1 MASSRI
7 QIIQRGRT
15 PRFCPPAVPQT
26 EGQQRLGGKV
36 LIHRSFLWA
45 ASLLAVVSTVPLL
58 AQAPT
63 VGVPAMP
70 DDIKPIRVAGLGIRV
85 SDLER
90 SKKFYTEVL
99 GLKVDARVPA
109 QGEPVEYLL
118 GMTGDVRAD
127 TLIVIRKGE
136 VKPGATEFGSITIV
150 VPNARKMAERVAAA
164 GYPPAKIVDGTNFVK
179 DPDGYTIELYQRPAA
194 PAPQ

>member
-1 MASSRI
+1 LN
-7 QIIQRGRT
+7 Q
-15 PRFCPPAVPQT
+15 
-26 EGQQRLGGKV
+26 
-36 LIHRSFLWA
+36 RSFLFSA
-45 ASLLAVVSTVPLL
+45 TLLASFLTV
-58 AQAPT
+58 AAPGQT
-63 VGVPAMP
+63 PVAAVTAMP
-70 DDIKPIRVAGLGIRV
+70 DDVKPIRVAGLGIKV

-99 GLKVDARVPA
+99 GLKVDAKVPA

-136 VKPGATEFGSITIV
+136 IKSGATEFGSIIIV

-194 PAPQ
+194 PAHQ